1 MHRNPLIAAVLV
13 AATVGIT
20 QAAEQPGQ
28 SPPSPATRSGTLSTG
43 PAESDLRAAYTNKI
57 NSINAGTKQYLGARA
72 AAQLGIRLIKV
83 NLVECDPFE
92 ERLDLYRCTI
102 VVESAVGDA
111 APALTRREVVLLKEN
126 DTWRVP

>member
-1 MHRNPLIAAVLV
+1 MHRNPLLAAMLV

-20 QAAEQPGQ
+20 PAAEQPGQ
-28 SPPSPATRSGTLSTG
+28 SPPSPAASSGTRSPG
-43 PAESDLRAAYTNKI
+43 PAETDLRAAYTNKI
-57 NSINAGTKQYLGARA
+57 NSINAGTTQYLSARA
-72 AAQLGIRLIKV
+72 AAQLGIRLIKI

-111 APALTRREVVLLKEN
+111 DPALTRQEVVLIKES

>member
-1 MHRNPLIAAVLV
+1 MHRNPLLAAMLV

-20 QAAEQPGQ
+20 PAAEQPGQ
-28 SPPSPATRSGTLSTG
+28 SPPSPAASSGTLSPG
-43 PAESDLRAAYTNKI
+43 PAETDLRAAYTHKI
-57 NSINAGTKQYLGARA
+57 NSINAGTTQYLGAKA

-92 ERLDLYRCTI
+92 ERIDLYRCTI

-111 APALTRREVVLLKEN
+111 DPVLKRLEVVLVKES

>member
-20 QAAEQPGQ
+20 QAAEPPGQ
-28 SPPSPATRSGTLSTG
+28 APPSPAARSGTPG
-43 PAESDLRAAYTNKI
+43 PAETDLRAAYTDKI
-57 NSINAGTKQYLGARA
+57 KSINAGTKQYLGAQA
-72 AAQLGIRLIKV
+72 AAQLGIRLNKV

-92 ERLDLYRCTI
+92 ERKDLYRCTI

-111 APALTRREVVLLKEN
+111 DPVPTRLEVVVIKEN
-126 DTWRVP
+126 DTWRVL